1 MTIDFA
7 TGFYFHREGRGLLFG
22 TNDVCDTQ
30 DEWLERA
37 APVLRTRAPLLLD
50 APIAGRL
57 VGRLRDD
64 PGPQRADRRAAG
76 RAGPLPVRDRLLRAR
91 LPAGARRG
99 RDRARPLPAAA
110 SRSST

>member
-37 APVLRTRAPLLLD
+37 VPVLRQARARSCSTR
-50 APIAGRL
+50 RS
-57 VGRLRDD
+57 
-64 PGPQRADRRAAG
+64 RAAG
-76 RAGPLPVRDRLLRAR
+76 
-91 LPAGARRG
+91 GATTR
-99 RDRARPLPAAA
+99 
-110 SRSST
+110 